1 MPGIMLLPVIPVY
14 ADGTA
19 DAKDVVSASLD
30 NTVIRN
36 AAESLVMNTLLLEI
50 RGIIVIA
57 TDHHNPIV
65 RLAQPLGIAIVHI
78 VIVSR
83 LVEPETA
90 VPISLLVVPYKYS
103 TKIIICIKFVQML
116 GNYIDDCPGLV
127 LD

>member
-50 RGIIVIA
+50 RGIIVVA
-57 TDHHNPIV
+57 PDHHNPIV
-65 RLAQPLGIAIVHI
+65 RLAQP
-78 VIVSR
+78 
-83 LVEPETA
+83 
-90 VPISLLVVPYKYS
+90 
-103 TKIIICIKFVQML
+103 
-116 GNYIDDCPGLV
+116 
-127 LD
+127 

>member
-1 MPGIMLLPVIPVY
+1 MSGIVFLPVIPVY

-65 RLAQPLGIAIVHI
+65 RLAQP
-78 VIVSR
+78 
-83 LVEPETA
+83 
-90 VPISLLVVPYKYS
+90 
-103 TKIIICIKFVQML
+103 
-116 GNYIDDCPGLV
+116 
-127 LD
+127 

>member
-50 RGIIVIA
+50 RWIIMVPP
-57 TDHHNPIV
+57 DHHNPIV
-65 RLAQPLGIAIVHI
+65 RLAQP
-78 VIVSR
+78 
-83 LVEPETA
+83 
-90 VPISLLVVPYKYS
+90 
-103 TKIIICIKFVQML
+103 
-116 GNYIDDCPGLV
+116 
-127 LD
+127 

>member
-50 RGIIVIA
+50 RGVIVVA
-57 TDHHNPIV
+57 PDHHNPIV
-65 RLAQPLGIAIVHI
+65 RLAQP
-78 VIVSR
+78 
-83 LVEPETA
+83 
-90 VPISLLVVPYKYS
+90 
-103 TKIIICIKFVQML
+103 
-116 GNYIDDCPGLV
+116 
-127 LD
+127 